1 MVVAAERSY
10 RDAVRWIKVERP
22 PLRRAAYARR
32 ATRTALLTGL
42 AVMGGIGLL
51 SPASF
56 GVVRGQTSLRDWP
69 PLVVACLTV
78 TCVIYGLLHRA
89 GVRSVLERL
98 RDPYVRALA
107 EHPGFDGAADALAA
121 CPRAYRTR
129 FALVF
134 VYRPLA
140 MGLAAFV
147 GALSTSYFVI
157 DAVLA
162 RGLVGWTQPVY
173 ALVFL
178 GLSLTL
184 FYLAAPKLSTWRVA
198 ASVHKEV
205 TTGY

>member
-10 RDAVRWIKVERP
+10 RDAVRWIKAERP
-22 PLRRAAYARR
+22 RLRRAAFARR
-32 ATRTALLTGL
+32 ATRAAFLTGL
-42 AVMGGIGLL
+42 ALMGSIGLL

-56 GVVRGQTSLRDWP
+56 GAVTGRTSLRDWP
-69 PLVVACLTV
+69 PVVVGCLVV

-89 GVRSVLERL
+89 EVRSVLQRV
-98 RDPYVRALA
+98 RDPYMRPLT
-107 EHPGFDGAADALAA
+107 EHPGFEGAADALAA

-134 VYRPLA
+134 IYRPLA
-140 MGLAAFV
+140 MGLGATV
-147 GALSTSYFVI
+147 SALSTAYFVI
-157 DAVLA
+157 DAILA
-162 RGLVGWTQPVY
+162 RFLVGWSQPLY

-178 GLSLTL
+178 CLSLTL
-184 FYLAAPKLSTWRVA
+184 SYLAAPKLSTWRVA

>member
-10 RDAVRWIKVERP
+10 RDAVRWIKTERA
-22 PLRRAAYARR
+22 PLRRAALTRR

-42 AVMGGIGLL
+42 SLMGTIGLL
-51 SPASF
+51 SPESF

-69 PLVVACLTV
+69 PLVVVGLVAACV
-78 TCVIYGLLHRA
+78 GYGLLHRA
-89 GVRSVLERL
+89 EVRSVLERL
-98 RDPYVRALA
+98 RDPYVRPLH
-107 EHPGFDGAADALAA
+107 EHPGFEGAADALAM
-121 CPRAYRTR
+121 CPRAYRAR

-140 MGLAAFV
+140 MSLAAV
-147 GALSTSYFVI
+147 VCALSTTYFVI
-157 DAVLA
+157 DAILA
-162 RGLVGWTQPVY
+162 RFLVGWSQPVY

-178 GLSLTL
+178 FLALIL

>member
-10 RDAVRWIKVERP
+10 RDAVRWIRVERA
-22 PLRRAAYARR
+22 PLRRAAFARR
-32 ATRTALLTGL
+32 ATRNALITGL
-42 AVMGGIGLL
+42 ALMGGIGLL

-56 GVVRGQTSLRDWP
+56 GVVTGQASLRDWP
-69 PLVVACLTV
+69 PAVVACLLLA
-78 TCVIYGLLHRA
+78 CVGFGLAHRA
-89 GVRSVLERL
+89 EVRSLLERL
-98 RDPYVRALA
+98 RDPYSRPLT
-107 EHPGFDGAADALAA
+107 EHPGFEGAADALAS
-121 CPRAYRTR
+121 CPRAYKGR

-134 VYRPLA
+134 VYRPMA

-147 GALSTSYFVI
+147 SALSTAYFVI
-157 DAVLA
+157 DAILA
-162 RGLVGWTQPVY
+162 RGLVGWSQPVY

>member
-10 RDAVRWIKVERP
+10 RDAVRWIKTERP
-22 PLRRAAYARR
+22 PLRRAAFARR
-32 ATRTALLTGL
+32 ATRTTILTGL
-42 AVMGGIGLL
+42 TLMGGIGLL
-51 SPASF
+51 SPTSF
-56 GVVRGQTSLRDWP
+56 RVVRGRTSLRDWP
-69 PLVVACLTV
+69 PVVVACLV
-78 TCVIYGLLHRA
+78 LACVIYGVLRRA
-89 GVRSVLERL
+89 EILSLLERF
-98 RDPYVRALA
+98 RDPYIRPLT

-121 CPRAYRTR
+121 CPRAYRAR

-140 MGLAAFV
+140 MGLVACVA
-147 GALSTSYFVI
+147 ALSTAYFVI

-162 RGLVGWTQPVY
+162 RGLVGWSQPVY

-178 GLSLTL
+178 CLSVTL